1 MHPLIKM
8 KNLAL
13 FLLLALYQTLSF
25 GQQAKESRTI
35 QASGMSLR
43 EITPNQIFV
52 QIELREYEK
61 KNIGKIDLSNIQ
73 QQFLKACKGLGIADS
88 LISIVSYQGYDGSN
102 PWLQKKKKKDPSLMA
117 GIQYQVQLNKT
128 SQIDQLVQLLDD
140 EATQQFFIAKT
151 SHSDIEKIKLE
162 VQKEALIDAKKNA
175 SWMCEAIGE
184 KLGHAIT
191 IYKPV
196 EVGEGYIR
204 PMASNMML
212 KADMAVS
219 ESTQNA
225 QADYK
230 KIKIQYEVNIV
241 FALQ

>member
-1 MHPLIKM
+1 M
-8 KNLAL
+8 KKLA
-13 FLLLALYQTLSF
+13 FILLLVISHIAANGQQQTLSR
-25 GQQAKESRTI
+25 SI
-35 QASGMSLR
+35 QASGSSFR

-61 KNIGKIDLSNIQ
+61 KTVGKIDLSKIQ
-73 QQFLKACKGLGIADS
+73 QQFLKACKGLGVADS

-117 GIQYQVQLNKT
+117 GIQYEVQLEKT

-140 EATQQFFIAKT
+140 EATQQFFIART
-151 SHSDIEKIKLE
+151 SHSEIEKIKLE
-162 VQKEALIDAKKNA
+162 VQKEAIQDAKKKA
-175 SWMCEAIGE
+175 SWMCESIGE
-184 KLGHAIT
+184 KLGQAIT
-191 IYKPV
+191 IYKPI
-196 EVGEGYIR
+196 EVGDGFMR

-219 ESTQNA
+219 ESTQNV